1 MADPKADKSEKAS
14 HGIVEPM
21 PEQKIPTRAIS
32 AIRFPFML
40 TKDQL
45 EAVDQWVSNGYK
57 GSIIYSTGTGK
68 TEIAFECAKRAAKGL
83 ELAEDTPLSGNNI
96 QKKANSTRSRFNILF
111 LVPRIVLVEQ
121 NINRLVKYGVPK
133 ECIGAY
139 FAERKELREITIS
152 TYQSAVNNIDL
163 IRNSDMIVFD
173 EVHLVS
179 DTATSL
185 STIFNTVK
193 EANNTKLLLGL
204 TATIDEEDPRYETI
218 LSLMPPVK
226 KYMIKEAVRDKRLA
240 KPVVIPIKVH
250 LTNDEKKMYV
260 EYSKNIRNIS
270 SYLNTSD
277 PKSISA
283 LLVKRGHLAGLARA
297 WFANVKSRKIL
308 LSCAQN
314 KLLAAT
320 EVITQKHP
328 SERIM
333 VFSET
338 IESIQR
344 LQAMLQIKGTKSEI
358 ISAKLKSE
366 QRQNILSQWG
376 KQFLALLSVHTLEI
390 GYDVPEVSVAIILA
404 STSNMNQVV
413 QRIGRVVRN
422 YEGKEKALIYNVYL
436 SNTGDVSTLNRLRRA
451 ADISREDAHN
461 KARLDSRGT
470 IRKSHTNTKL
480 DEYIF

>member
-1 MADPKADKSEKAS
+1 MADLKADKAENDV
-14 HGIVEPM
+14 HGISR
-21 PEQKIPTRAIS
+21 QKIPTAVIS
-32 AIRFPFML
+32 TVRFPFTL

-68 TEIAFECAKRAAKGL
+68 TEIAFECAKRAAID
-83 ELAEDTPLSGNNI
+83 LAPREATALSINNRSE
-96 QKKANSTRSRFNILF
+96 KANSYRNSFKVLF
-111 LVPRIVLVEQ
+111 LVPRVVLVEQ
-121 NINRLVKYGVPK
+121 NINRLLKYGFPT
-133 ECIGAY
+133 EFIGAY
-139 FAERKELREITIS
+139 FGERKEPREITIS

-163 IRNSDMIVFD
+163 IRDSDMIIFD

-179 DTATSL
+179 GTATSL
-185 STIFNTVK
+185 STIFNIIK
-193 EANNTKLLLGL
+193 EANNSNKLLLGL
-204 TATIDEEDPRYETI
+204 TATIDEQDPRYETI

-226 KYMIKEAVRDKRLA
+226 KYMIKEAVRDKRLV
-240 KPVVIPIKVH
+240 KPVIIPIKVQ
-250 LTNDEKKMYV
+250 LTYDEKKMYA
-260 EYSKNIRNIS
+260 EYSNKIRNIS
-270 SYLNTSD
+270 RYLNSSD
-277 PKSISA
+277 PKSISS
-283 LLVKRGHLAGLARA
+283 LLTKRGHSAGLARA
-297 WFANVKSRKIL
+297 WFANVKNRKIL

-320 EVITQKHP
+320 EIITKKHP

-344 LQAMLQIKGTKSEI
+344 LQATLQNKGTQSEI
-358 ISAKLKSE
+358 IYAKLKSE

-376 KQFLALLSVHTLEI
+376 KQFLVLLSVHTLEI

-404 STSNMNQVV
+404 STSNMNQIV
-413 QRIGRVVRN
+413 QRIGRIVRN

-436 SNTGDVSTLNRLRRA
+436 SNTRDVSTLKRLRRA
-451 ADISREDAHN
+451 ADTGREDVSN
-461 KARLDSRGT
+461 KAALDSDA
-470 IRKSHTNTKL
+470 IRKSQHNKKL